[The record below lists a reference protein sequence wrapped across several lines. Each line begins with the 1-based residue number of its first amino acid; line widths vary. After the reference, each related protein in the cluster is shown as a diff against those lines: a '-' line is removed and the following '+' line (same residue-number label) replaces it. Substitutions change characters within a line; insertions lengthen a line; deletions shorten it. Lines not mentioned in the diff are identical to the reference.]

1 VKLILTIQ
9 GNAPGMPPRSVVRTA
24 AGTAQDEELRTLV
37 AEADLGRFPEPTMR
51 TGPDRV
57 HYTLIVEDGDLR
69 HSILFDGERTP
80 PQFRGLIDAIL
91 KYGKPENNG

>member
-9 GNAPGMPPRSVVRTA
+9 GSAPGMPPRSVVRTV
-24 AGTAQDEELRTLV
+24 AGTAQEEELRALV

-51 TGPDRV
+51 TGADRV
-57 HYTLIVEDGDLR
+57 HYTLIVEDGDTR

-80 PQFRGLIDAIL
+80 PQFRGLINAIL
-91 KYGKPENNG
+91 QYGKPEDIS

>member
-1 VKLILTIQ
+1 MKLILTIQ

-24 AGTAQDEELRTLV
+24 PGSAQDEELRTLV

-57 HYTLIVEDGDLR
+57 HYTLIVEDGDTR
-69 HSILFDGERTP
+69 HSILFDEEKTP
-80 PQFRGLIDAIL
+80 QQFRGLIEAIL
-91 KYGKPENNG
+91 RYGKPEEIG